1 MTHVPERFRYSS
13 NPLAAWYG
21 RKVIVSNRRAI
32 AAEKAGRV
40 AWAKAWRAVCNTSR
54 EAFKEQT
61 C

>member
-1 MTHVPERFRYSS
+1 MSYLPSRFKHSS

-32 AAEKAGRV
+32 LAEKEGRE
-40 AWAKAWRAVCNTSR
+40 AWAKAWRAVCDTSR

-61 C
+61 S